1 SLALVAYILLAV
13 VEGAV
18 RAEHGA
24 VKIDEE
30 QSTYH
35 VGNEIVRS
43 GGDDGADACGGVG
56 GLREEAAETV
66 VNRRIHG
73 LPQTKRG

>member
-1 SLALVAYILLAV
+1 MAYIVLVV
-13 VEGAV
+13 VEGAM

-24 VKIDEE
+24 AKSDEE

-35 VGNEIVRS
+35 VGNEIVRP

-56 GLREEAAETV
+56 GLREEAAEAV
-66 VNRRIHG
+66 VNLRIHG
-73 LPQTKRG
+73 LPQTKWG